1 MDHRTVLPAGTVLP
15 FPGMDVVIS
24 RCIGRGSN
32 ALVYEAGYRDAAIR
46 DRKHHV
52 LVKELFPLDPRGH
65 ILRGADRAIRRDA
78 EGGELWR
85 THLLSF
91 QRGNDIHLQLLALSP
106 DRLGGNLNT
115 FPLNNT
121 FYTVLDDSGS
131 RSLEKELSGKPAPDL
146 RRAAV
151 WCLRLLDC
159 LEVFHG
165 QDFLHLDISPDNVL
179 LSGGE
184 ERVTLIDYNSVHNR
198 EEIRNGEALYFSEK
212 EGFTPPEV
220 LTGRIRD
227 ISFCTDLYSVAAV
240 FYAMLQGCPPTMIQL
255 NRKNPPDA
263 GDSPLLAG
271 IPSTAREQVRK
282 ILRRGL
288 CALPEKRYGSCASM
302 KQDLSELL
310 NRLDGLGVSHAALWE
325 AGRRSVLR
333 LVKQNPS
340 LLYLKQE
347 TELYPLRV
355 TVGESGETLSL
366 DAFMRTVSAR
376 QGPPVLLEGIGGA
389 GKSTAL
395 LRTVLSAPAN
405 YAAQNPAVI
414 YLPLYDWK
422 ETGGHFLLDRILREL
437 RFDADTRTME
447 DARHALTEQL
457 GRPLIYKGEERPF
470 LLLLLDGLNEAAGD
484 ISGLLREITA
494 LARLPGVS
502 VAVTGRVC
510 PEGFSACRAGLDLL
524 TDGDVDQAL
533 GRHGLL
539 APESEEM
546 RSLLKTPLMLSL
558 FIRTA
563 LAQNTQVQCSTGEQL
578 VEAYLDALCGKE
590 APDGEQASFQTEA
603 AVRLV
608 LPAIAE
614 EMQRQHAAPD
624 DRRLLQPV
632 TACRRQ
638 ISTRTLSR
646 AFPRWIGHGEE
657 ITEKGKTD
665 DETWYGRMVQGI
677 LWKKLGLL
685 TRDETGGYH
694 IRHQILQDH
703 LIRMSEENRRR
714 IREARFRT
722 GAACAAVLA
731 CLAFLLL
738 LGYELWIKPKPYDE
752 TMSATVLD
760 AARTQYTCAGLQYE
774 AMLSL
779 LDGKTGPE
787 DCEDTVRRWGEP
799 VSLSARAA
807 LDALQGS
814 EGDVVPWSGSPLDFE
829 NCRMLLSLPGERVE
843 SYSAFIRA
851 WQRLS
856 AENRE
861 EEKKEFAAVL
871 SEKLEADADLAWLLD
886 RSVSAPHLSGI
897 PKDREMQVRIGL
909 LSLPAVQENR
919 SPDFSGGLG
928 YAVQKA
934 GERSREAE
942 RALKRMPVMYEGEAE

>member
-1 MDHRTVLPAGTVLP
+1 MDHRTVLPAGTVLS
-15 FPGMDVVIS
+15 FPGMAVVIS

-32 ALVYEAGYRDAAIR
+32 ALVYEAGYGDATLR

-52 LVKELFPLDPRGH
+52 LVKELFPLDPHGH
-65 ILRGADRAIRRDA
+65 ILRGADQAIRRDA

-91 QRGNDIHLQLLALSP
+91 QRGNDVHLQLLALSP

-115 FPLNNT
+115 FSLNNT
-121 FYTVLDDSGS
+121 LYTVLDDSGS

-151 WCLRLLDC
+151 WCMRLLDC
-159 LEVFHG
+159 LEVFHR
-165 QDFLHLDISPDNVL
+165 QDFLHLDISLDNVL

-198 EEIRNGEALYFSEK
+198 EEIRSGEALYFSAK

-227 ISFCTDLYSVAAV
+227 ISFSTDLYSVAAV
-240 FYAMLQGCPPTMIQL
+240 FYAMLLGHPPTMIQL

-263 GDSPLLAG
+263 GDSPLLACA
-271 IPSTAREQVRK
+271 PSTAREQVRR

-288 CALPEKRYGSCASM
+288 CTLPEKRYASCASM
-302 KQDLSELL
+302 KQDLAELL

-333 LVKQNPS
+333 LVRQNPS
-340 LLYLKQE
+340 LLYLEQE
-347 TELYPLRV
+347 AELYPLRV
-355 TVGESGETLSL
+355 TVEESGETLPL
-366 DAFMRTVSAR
+366 DAFMQTVSAR

-395 LRTVLSAPAN
+395 LRTVLSAPAD

-414 YLPLYDWK
+414 YLPLYEWK
-422 ETGGHFLLDRILREL
+422 EAGGHFLLDRILREL

-457 GRPLIYKGEERPF
+457 GRPLLYKGEERPF

-484 ISGLLREITA
+484 ISGLLGEIAA

-502 VAVTGRVC
+502 VVTAGRVC
-510 PEGFSACRAGLDLL
+510 PEGFSARRAGLDLL

-539 APESEEM
+539 IPESEEM
-546 RSLLKTPLMLSL
+546 RGLLKTPLMLSL

-563 LAQNTQVQCSTGEQL
+563 LAQNAQVQCSTGEQL
-578 VEAYLDALCGKE
+578 VEAYLDGLCGKE

-608 LPAIAE
+608 LPVIAGE
-614 EMQRQHAAPD
+614 IQRQHDALD
-624 DRRLLQPV
+624 DRRLLRPV

-646 AFPRWIGHGEE
+646 VFPRWIGHGEE
-657 ITEKGKTD
+657 ITERGETD
-665 DETWYGRMVQGI
+665 DEAWYGRMVHSI

-694 IRHQILQDH
+694 VRHQILQDH
-703 LIRMSEENRRR
+703 LVRMSEENRRR
-714 IREARFRT
+714 IRAARFRT

-731 CLAFLLL
+731 CLACLLL

-752 TMSATVLD
+752 TMSAAVLD
-760 AARTQYTCAGLQYE
+760 AACTQYTCAGLQYE

-779 LDGKTGPE
+779 LEGRTSPE
-787 DCEDTVRRWGEP
+787 SCEETVRRWGEP

-807 LDALQGS
+807 LEAL
-814 EGDVVPWSGSPLDFE
+814 EGGEGAVVPWSGTPLDFE
-829 NCRMLLSLPGERVE
+829 NCRTLLSLPAERAENYAV
-843 SYSAFIRA
+843 YIRA
-851 WQRLS
+851 WRRLS
-856 AENRE
+856 EENRE
-861 EEKKEFAAVL
+861 EEKKEFAAAL
-871 SEKLEADADLAWLLD
+871 SDKLEADADLAWLLD

-909 LSLPAVQENR
+909 LSLPTVQENR

-942 RALKRMPVMYEGEAE
+942 RTLKRMPVMYEGEAE